1 MLLDC
6 SRILDHVV
14 EPGAHLWQGIPGVPR
29 DLVGVVA
36 ERQSDALLV
45 GSVLVRVNANPRCS
59 SSPCR
64 CGLQREPV
72 LQDAEKVLVLV
83 LDLCV
88 FCLLGRLA
96 KNKKIGQHLS
106 RDY

>member
-45 GSVLVRVNANPRCS
+45 GSVLVRVNANP
-59 SSPCR
+59 
-64 CGLQREPV
+64 LVV
-72 LQDAEKVLVLV
+72 LHLAGV
-83 LDLCV
+83 V
-88 FCLLGRLA
+88 FSENLYYKMRRKC
-96 KNKKIGQHLS
+96 
-106 RDY
+106 